1 MEPALDTSSSPLESP
16 RGAIACADSPRACAR
31 GHGRARRRLRD
42 GALAKLAAILRGAHT
57 ARLRL
62 APQGGRGQVAA
73 ACCLWLICAV
83 PHAVAAAL
91 QLGATLAMPGVRG
104 RIDHLSVDVRGH
116 RLFVAALG
124 NGTVEVLD
132 TERNAHHS
140 ITGLG
145 EPQGVLYLPGSG
157 ALVIANG
164 SANRVDVVDGASLQ
178 RLGRIDGLEDADNVR
193 ALPGGRSVLVGYGR
207 GALRLVT
214 VPMAESTG
222 DIRLPGH
229 PESFQLDATGELAY
243 VNVPSAHAVVVVD
256 LVQRRAVA
264 RWETPFASANFPMAL
279 DVHGRRLFVATRSP
293 ALLLVYDIDM
303 GNIVARLPIG
313 RDADDLYFDEL
324 RKRVYVICGEGRV
337 DVIRQASPHQYIAQ
351 EQVATAPGARTGL
364 FVAEQAKLYVA
375 APARQD
381 APAKILVFDV
391 R

>member
-1 MEPALDTSSSPLESP
+1 MTRQAES
-16 RGAIACADSPRACAR
+16 RG
-31 GHGRARRRLRD
+31 GGRARF
-42 GALAKLAAILRGAHT
+42 
-57 ARLRL
+57 
-62 APQGGRGQVAA
+62 AA
-73 ACCLWLICAV
+73 ACCLWLFCAA
-83 PHAVAAAL
+83 PHALAAAL
-91 QLGATLAMPGVRG
+91 ELTATIGMPGVKG

-124 NGTVEVLD
+124 NDTVEILD
-132 TERNAHHS
+132 TEHDEHRS

-145 EPQGVLYLPGSG
+145 EPQGVLYLPDPG

-164 SANRVDVVDGASLQ
+164 SANRVDVVDAASLQ
-178 RLGRIDGLEDADNVR
+178 RLARIDGLEDADNVR
-193 ALPGGRSVLVGYGR
+193 PLPGGRSVLVGYGR
-207 GALRLVT
+207 GALRVIT
-214 VPMAESTG
+214 VPAGSTG

-229 PESFQLDATGELAY
+229 PESFEVDAAGERAY

-256 LVQRRAVA
+256 LVRRRAIA
-264 RWETPFASANFPMAL
+264 RWETPFASANFPLAL

-313 RDADDLYFDEL
+313 RDADDLYFDEQ

-337 DVIRQASPHQYIAQ
+337 DVIREASPHEYVPQ

-381 APAKILVFDV
+381 APAKILVFNV